1 MGLGMGMGGS
11 KMDGGV
17 IGGMIGGGMGGEDGR
32 AGRQRCRRSCIL
44 RRGRRRERRSRRRV
58 QVRRDLGDQPHAT
71 TGNMTAREVGREP
84 TLETMEGGE
93 VARWRGDAATNACGA
108 VAGEGNAPGV
118 YARCSRAACRIG
130 CELPRE
136 TAEQQ
141 AAIWRMVRAVLS
153 AVRRGPKPGA
163 ATGSYVPR

>member
-1 MGLGMGMGGS
+1 MGMGMGGS

-108 VAGEGNAPGV
+108 VAGEGKAPEV
-118 YARCSRAACRIG
+118 YALLSCRVPHRVRVAERDDGAA
-130 CELPRE
+130 L
-136 TAEQQ
+136 